1 MHKLVNFYKG
11 YHFVKY
17 HTNTIC
23 IYFVKLMLWFLLF
36 IVSQKIFCV
45 YFVTNDIY
53 KKNIY
58 LRGFILFNL
67 RVFLS

>member
-23 IYFVKLMLWFLLF
+23 IYFVKLMLLFLLF
-36 IVSQKIFCV
+36 IVSQKIFYV

>member
-17 HTNTIC
+17 YTNTKC
-23 IYFVKLMLWFLLF
+23 IQFVNLTFRFCDLLF
-36 IVSQKIFCV
+36 RLVVFCV

-53 KKNIY
+53 KRECLFTGIY
-58 LRGFILFNL
+58 S
-67 RVFLS
+67 V

>member
-53 KKNIY
+53 KKEYLFTGIY
-58 LRGFILFNL
+58 S
-67 RVFLS
+67 V

>member
-17 HTNTIC
+17 YTNTKC
-23 IYFVKLMLWFLLF
+23 IQFVNLMFNFLFF
-36 IVSQKIFCV
+36 IVLFRVFCV

-53 KKNIY
+53 KKEYLFTGIY
-58 LRGFILFNL
+58 S
-67 RVFLS
+67 V